1 MPKFPVDA
9 PKKRVKKVPGTGF
22 NSIKINGI
30 V

>member
-1 MPKFPVDA
+1 MYIKRDKILKFIPSKNNSKD
-9 PKKRVKKVPGTGF
+9 